1 MCLYCSYMENNKGIR
16 IVFLKYKEWN
26 VIVERCITGQY
37 LKRTD
42 LVWGKILL
50 ILMNLYGEQL
60 SLFEKLEI
68 RLRFHV
74 SFFFHSF
81 KNYNTMISFLITII
95 CKIVADLLRGTPFQP
110 RSFTNVSS
118 NMIFTFF
125 EGMLWRRRGKER
137 KRKKRGKELN

>member
-74 SFFFHSF
+74 SFFFTPLKIITQWFLFSSF
-81 KNYNTMISFLITII
+81 VKLLQISCEELPFNH
-95 CKIVADLLRGTPFQP
+95 ARLRTFHRIWYS
-110 RSFTNVSS
+110 RSSKVC
-118 NMIFTFF
+118 F
-125 EGMLWRRRGKER
+125 EEGEGKKGKEKNEGR
-137 KRKKRGKELN
+137 N

>member
-50 ILMNLYGEQL
+50 ILMNLYIWGTTF
-60 SLFEKLEI
+60 SFREI
-68 RLRFHV
+68 RDTLTFPCF
-74 SFFFHSF
+74 FFFHSF
-81 KNYNTMISFLITII
+81 KNYNTMISFLII